1 MIKIVDIGMNHNTAP
16 VELRELLNF
25 SADNLAVAIEAIMGI
40 RGIKESIVL
49 STCNRIEII
58 FTTDN
63 EKDAQESVIDFLSKH
78 SGVQRDKLLSAM
90 YIKTGSEA
98 IRHIFR
104 VSSSLDSMIVGEPQ
118 ILGQVKDAYRDAVKH
133 RAPSVMLNRLVH
145 RCFYLAKKIR
155 TETGISESAVSI
167 SFAAVELARKIFGD
181 LHGKRAMLIGAGEM
195 AELAATYL
203 LNNSLDEILI
213 ANRTLSRAVELA
225 EHLHGK
231 SISLEEINDQLL
243 GVDIVITSTGSTDPV
258 ITYENVKKVM
268 KGRKNRSLFFI
279 DIGVPRNVDPKV
291 NKIENIFVY
300 DIDDLKGIVEQNIEN
315 RRGEAA
321 KAERIVDEE
330 VLKFSQWIKTLDIVP
345 TIVSLQDK
353 CEIIWRNELKKTLSN
368 LGDQPHDKVEYL
380 ENMARSITKKIL
392 NDPILFLKRKQDRKS
407 RDTYLDFVR
416 QLFSLDPDNG
426 GEGSEVRD
434 QEIGDRG
441 QRPETRDQE
450 G

>member
-1 MIKIVDIGMNHNTAP
+1 MIKIVDIGMNHDTAP
-16 VELRELLNF
+16 VELRELLSF
-25 SADNLAVAIEAIMGI
+25 SGDSLDGVIKAVMDI
-40 RGIKESIVL
+40 RDIKESLVI
-49 STCNRIEII
+49 STCNRVEII

-63 EKDAQESVIDFLSKH
+63 EKDAQESVMDFLSQK
-78 SGVQRDKLLSAM
+78 SGVEKDNLLTAL

-104 VSSSLDSMIVGEPQ
+104 VSASLDSMIVGEPQ
-118 ILGQVKDAYRDAVKH
+118 ILGQVKEAYRHAIKH

-181 LHGKRAMLIGAGEM
+181 LHGKKAMLIGAGEM
-195 AELAATYL
+195 AELASTYL
-203 LNNSLDEILI
+203 MDNNLGEILV

-225 EHLHGK
+225 EHFHGK
-231 SISLEEINDQLL
+231 PISLKEINDQLL
-243 GVDIVITSTGSTDPV
+243 DVDIVITSTASTDPL
-258 ITYENVKKVM
+258 ISYENVKRVM
-268 KGRKNRSLFFI
+268 KGRKNRPLFFI
-279 DIGVPRNVDPKV
+279 DIGVPRNVDPGV

-300 DIDDLKGIVEQNIEN
+300 DIDDLKGIVEKNREK

-345 TIVSLQDK
+345 TVVALQDK
-353 CEIIWRNELKKTLSN
+353 CEIIWQNELKKTLSN
-368 LGDQPHDKVEYL
+368 LGDLSHNQIEYL

-407 RDTYLDFVR
+407 RDIYLDLVR

-426 GEGSEVRD
+426 GKSGQGSKSLHH
-434 QEIGDRG
+434 RG
-441 QRPETRDQE
+441 TEDTE
-450 G
+450 